1 MSTLIALKPD
11 NDMIKLAHPNGTNY
25 LLNPTFAKGNYPVW
39 TSWNGMVSS
48 SSYQNNRGSYGIGI
62 ANWLHYSPIF
72 NQGWSTYVGN
82 QFVERKLSYINNG
95 SPSSPSM
102 NVPYTAVHG
111 FYDAQQDRVIKLYG
125 ADNLHESGLTQQR
138 NNDMTRAYNLTGAYA
153 GSSGPPRVVSNTTTA
168 SGLYLNTGSG
178 SPYNYFFWSRHEWTQ
193 VVSVPDSATS
203 VTFGARIK
211 IAEDDKLKLYNWCG
225 IYCTQDVYTEPSLGT
240 GTRYVNYF
248 GIKNSS
254 DNFTR
259 PTGTLTGDMAEYNWN
274 GLQNILPPSGSNHYY
289 FTPTTTHVT
298 EHAMLDDDDFDDFK
312 RVEYTFNLNSGTQ
325 RKMGFTLYFA
335 ESIGNMKRA
344 NGDFTGGF
352 QVFDPTVEF
361 S

>member
-11 NDMIKLAHPNGTNY
+11 NDMIPMGQGNY
-25 LLNPTFAKGNYPVW
+25 LLNPTFNKGNYPVW
-39 TSWNGMVSS
+39 TSWNGMISS
-48 SSYQNNRGSYGIGI
+48 SSYQNQRGSYGVGI

-82 QFVERKLSYINNG
+82 QFVERKLQYNN
-95 SPSSPSM
+95 PTNYM

-111 FYDAQQDRVIKLYG
+111 FYDAQTDRVIKLYG

-138 NNDMTRAYNLTGAYA
+138 NNDLTRAYNYTGAYA
-153 GSSGPPRVVSNTTTA
+153 GSSGPPRVISNTTNTSSGVLNNNSA
-168 SGLYLNTGSG
+168 ST
-178 SPYNYFFWSRHEWTQ
+178 YNYFHWARHEWTQ

-225 IYCTQDVYTEPSLGT
+225 IYCTQDVYTQPSLGT

-254 DNFTR
+254 DTYTR
-259 PTGTLTGDMAEYNWN
+259 KTGTLTGLDAQYNWN
-274 GLQNILPPSGSNHYY
+274 GLQNTSPPSGSNHYY

-298 EHAMLDDDDFDDFK
+298 EHAMLDDADFDDFK
-312 RVEYTFNLNSGTQ
+312 RVEYTFNLNGGTQ